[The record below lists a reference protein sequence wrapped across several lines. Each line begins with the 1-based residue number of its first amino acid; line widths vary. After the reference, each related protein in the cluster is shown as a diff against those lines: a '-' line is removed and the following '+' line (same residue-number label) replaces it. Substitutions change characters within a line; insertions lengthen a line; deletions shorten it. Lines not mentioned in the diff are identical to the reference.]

1 MITPP
6 QSQPDSV
13 SRENA
18 GPRNLYQCGTCSQSY
33 SRIDHLRRHVLSHTR
48 EKPHQCPVCNKRFGR
63 IDLLRRHSTLH
74 TAAGNRLST
83 RRAATGGTSCTP
95 RASQACSAC
104 AENHLK
110 CDEEKPCTR
119 CCRRNIP
126 CVVPSKFTD
135 RAQAHSA
142 DLCIP
147 DATGTVEDHP
157 QVACTWPQELDFSQ
171 PAVFPEDGHIPVVRS
186 ESTNP
191 MLTDGL
197 SGIQTPRGMINFG
210 LQTDLDFSLVDLSFL
225 ESYNTQVPFEF
236 DDQAYS
242 VSASGSPYDPHE
254 TASQTKPRRAWSMQ
268 RLRWRFIPDP
278 RDHGYCEHENLLLP
292 NGATGAPSLATGI
305 PQEPHDRLS
314 DCESIDIHNRDKIL
328 GIVLNQMKQP
338 ISAVLSSFPSV
349 ELLGGLIRYYLTSP
363 FSAASTW
370 IHRPT
375 FQPKQACPELLLA
388 MAAAGAVL
396 TPDPALRKLGFAMQE
411 VVRLQLPTV
420 FEGNNATIRDLHL
433 HQAYLLYL
441 EIGIWSGNSRKIEIC
456 EAFRHPLLTMV
467 RRGGRFHQS
476 AYAPLAVRLEDS
488 SESLEDT
495 WRGWAHNEAYKR
507 LIYRLF
513 RLEAQVSM
521 ALFTA
526 PSIAY
531 AEMGPPLPAPL
542 ALWTASSASLWKEA
556 YQSLT
561 TSTTSRTYT
570 LSECVANL
578 DLLEISRET
587 TDLRLA
593 SCAVLHSIWGLVWEY
608 RQLSTLLAGHSRYWD
623 NDLLMTSRHAQLIKV
638 LRCFRM
644 AYGDEA
650 PVQLNFIMMHMN
662 VSLEEIENLAT
673 SDEPSQ
679 AWEQPALRDWFS
691 SEQSRH
697 AIWYAGQVVGA
708 IKSLPPQ
715 ALRDFMAIA
724 LYHASLILWAYGLA
738 SSHILEPDGQELA
751 GPALQQKV
759 YLDGP
764 EGENMQRFIALQHGL
779 PVLQGLNGDEG
790 MISIRD
796 TEALLGGMIQIMQ
809 QRHIQENVHRAPP
822 LVDNLIHLLQK
833 LRDAS
838 GWLGIPT

>member
-6 QSQPDSV
+6 QSQPESV
-13 SRENA
+13 SQENS

-48 EKPHQCPVCNKRFGR
+48 EKPHQCSVCNKRFGR

-83 RRAATGGTSCTP
+83 RRAATGGINCTP

-119 CCRRNIP
+119 CCRRIIP
-126 CVVPSKFTD
+126 CVVPSKFTA
-135 RAQAHSA
+135 RAQDRSA
-142 DLCIP
+142 DVCIP
-147 DATGTVEDHP
+147 DATGSVDDHP
-157 QVACTWPQELDFSQ
+157 EITGTWPQELDPLQ
-171 PAVFPEDGHIPVVRS
+171 PAVFPEDGHTPVIRN
-186 ESTNP
+186 ELTNS

-197 SGIQTPRGMINFG
+197 SGINTPRGVINFG

-225 ESYNTQVPFEF
+225 ESYNVQVPFEF

-242 VSASGSPYDPHE
+242 VSASGSPHDPRE
-254 TASQTKPRRAWSMQ
+254 TASQSKPRRAWAMQ

-292 NGATGAPSLATGI
+292 NGATGAPSIATEI
-305 PQEPHDRLS
+305 PQEPHDRPP
-314 DCESIDIHNRDKIL
+314 DGESIDIHSRDKIL

-349 ELLGGLIRYYLTSP
+349 ELLGGLIRYYLASP

-375 FQPKQACPELLLA
+375 FQPKQVCPELLLA

-420 FEGNNATIRDLHL
+420 FEGNNTTIRDLHL

-476 AYAPLAVRLEDS
+476 AYAPLPRLV
-488 SESLEDT
+488 
-495 WRGWAHNEAYKR
+495 
-507 LIYRLF
+507 YRLF
-513 RLEAQVSM
+513 RQEAQVSM

-526 PSIAY
+526 PSITY

-542 ALWTASSASLWKEA
+542 ALWTASSASQWKEA
-556 YQSLT
+556 YQSLSLTAT
-561 TSTTSRTYT
+561 TGRSYS
-570 LSECVANL
+570 LSECVADL
-578 DLLEISRET
+578 DLLEISRGT

-593 SCAVLHSIWGLVWEY
+593 CCAVLHSIWGLVWEY
-608 RQLSTLLAGHSRYWD
+608 RQLSTVLAGHSRYWD
-623 NDLLMTSRHAQLIKV
+623 NDLLMASRHAQLIKI
-638 LRCFRM
+638 LKCFLM
-644 AYGDEA
+644 AYGNEA
-650 PVQLNFIMMHMN
+650 PVQLNFIMMHLN

-673 SDEPSQ
+673 SDDPSQ

-697 AIWYAGQVVGA
+697 AIWHAGQVVGA
-708 IKSLPPQ
+708 IKNLPPQ

-738 SSHILEPDGQELA
+738 SSHILEPHAQELA

-759 YLDGP
+759 CLDGP
-764 EGENMQRFIALQHGL
+764 DGEDMQRFIALQQGL
-779 PVLQGLNGDEG
+779 PALRWLNGAED
-790 MISIRD
+790 MIPIRD
-796 TEALLGGMIQIMQ
+796 TGALLAAMIQIMQ
-809 QRHIQENVHRAPP
+809 QHHIQGNLHRAPP
-822 LVDNLIHLLQK
+822 LVDNLIQLLQK

-838 GWLGIPT
+838 GWLGITT

>member
-6 QSQPDSV
+6 QSQPESV
-13 SRENA
+13 SQENS
-18 GPRNLYQCGTCSQSY
+18 GPRNLYQCGTCSQYY

-48 EKPHQCPVCNKRFGR
+48 EKPHQCSVCNKRFGR
-63 IDLLRRHSTLH
+63 IDLLRRHSALH

-83 RRAATGGTSCTP
+83 RRAATGGTP

-104 AENHLK
+104 AENHLR

-119 CCRRNIP
+119 CCRRNIS

-135 RAQAHSA
+135 RTQDRSA
-142 DLCIP
+142 DLCIQ
-147 DATGTVEDHP
+147 DATGTVEHDP
-157 QVACTWPQELDFSQ
+157 QVTGTWPQELDLAQS
-171 PAVFPEDGHIPVVRS
+171 AVEDGHTRVIRN
-186 ESTNP
+186 ELTNP
-191 MLTDGL
+191 MFMDGP
-197 SGIQTPRGMINFG
+197 SGVQTPRGMINFG

-242 VSASGSPYDPHE
+242 VSASGSPHDPRE
-254 TASQTKPRRAWSMQ
+254 SASQSKPRRAWSMQ

-278 RDHGYCEHENLLLP
+278 QDHGYCEHENLLLP
-292 NGATGAPSLATGI
+292 NGATGAPNLATGI
-305 PQEPHDRLS
+305 SQEPHDRPP
-314 DCESIDIHNRDKIL
+314 DGESIDIHSRDKIL
-328 GIVLNQMKQP
+328 GIVLSQMKQP

-349 ELLGGLIRYYLTSP
+349 ELLNGLIRYYLTSP

-375 FQPKQACPELLLA
+375 FQPKQVCPELLLA
-388 MAAAGAVL
+388 MAAAGAAL
-396 TPDPALRKLGFAMQE
+396 TPDPALRKLGYAMQE

-420 FEGNNATIRDLHL
+420 FEGNNTTIRDLHL

-476 AYAPLAVRLEDS
+476 AYAPLPVRLEDS

-495 WRGWAHNEAYKR
+495 WRDWAYNEAYKR

-531 AEMGPPLPAPL
+531 TEMGPPLPAPL
-542 ALWTASSASLWKEA
+542 ALWTASSASQWKEA
-556 YQSLT
+556 YQSLSV
-561 TSTTSRTYT
+561 TSVISRTYT
-570 LSECVANL
+570 LK
-578 DLLEISRET
+578 ISRGT

-593 SCAVLHSIWGLVWEY
+593 CCAVLHSIWGLVWEY
-608 RQLSTLLAGHSRYWD
+608 RQLYTLLAGQSRYWD
-623 NDLLMTSRHAQLIKV
+623 NDLLMASRHAQLVKILK
-638 LRCFRM
+638 CFRM
-644 AYGDEA
+644 AYVNEA
-650 PVQLNFIMMHMN
+650 PVQLNFIMMHLN

-673 SDEPSQ
+673 SDDPIQ

-697 AIWYAGQVVGA
+697 AIWHAGQVVGA
-708 IKSLPPQ
+708 IKNLPPQ

-738 SSHILEPDGQELA
+738 SSHILESHGQELA
-751 GPALQQKV
+751 GLVLQQKV
-759 YLDGP
+759 CLDGP
-764 EGENMQRFIALQHGL
+764 EGEHMQRFIALQQGL
-779 PVLQGLNGDEG
+779 PVLQGLNGAEDK
-790 MISIRD
+790 ISIHD
-796 TEALLGGMIQIMQ
+796 TGALLGAMIQIMQ
-809 QRHIQENVHRAPP
+809 QRHIQGNVHRAPP
-822 LVDNLIHLLQK
+822 LVDNLIQLLQK

-838 GWLGIPT
+838 SWLRIST